1 MPPTNG
7 TGNISKARA
16 ENDWSA
22 LWKPFAEALEELS
35 SSLEHSTVGVAFFDH
50 QLRCLAL
57 NRAFAAAWSLPPVR
71 FLGKTLLRSVG
82 PRAKKLNGALSR
94 VRSGGSVRSNFHLT
108 GKPVGP
114 GSDGFRS
121 VNFYPVVGDTGR
133 VRVIAA
139 TFGESST
146 LERHLANLVSQLQL
160 GLPMAM
166 GLLGASF
173 PEVLARSLQSS
184 TRSIRRLRTCL
195 TPRSPLSGLQ
205 VEIGLMPLALYLS
218 LTVSTSVSPLVPV
231 VAASAHSA
239 AHPAE
244 PESDP
249 AALLD
254 DPSPREL
261 QVLRLLAIGQSNK
274 EVGLGLG
281 ISTRTV
287 ETYRARLIRKLG
299 VRSTVELVRYAI
311 RNKVVEA

>member
-1 MPPTNG
+1 M
-7 TGNISKARA
+7 
-16 ENDWSA
+16 
-22 LWKPFAEALEELS
+22 
-35 SSLEHSTVGVAFFDH
+35 
-50 QLRCLAL
+50 
-57 NRAFAAAWSLPPVR
+57 
-71 FLGKTLLRSVG
+71 
-82 PRAKKLNGALSR
+82 SR
-94 VRSGGSVRSNFHLT
+94 VRSGGSVRFNFHLA
-108 GKPVGP
+108 GRPFGL
-114 GSDGFRS
+114 GSDGFCS
-121 VNFYPVVGDTGR
+121 ANFYPVVGDTGR

-166 GLLGASF
+166 GLLGVSF

-184 TRSIRRLRTCL
+184 TRSIRRLRTSL

-218 LTVSTSVSPLVPV
+218 LTGSTSVSPVVPM
-231 VAASAHSA
+231 VAASAHR

-244 PESDP
+244 PEADL

-281 ISTRTV
+281 ISSRTV

-299 VRSTVELVRYAI
+299 VRSTAELVRYAI